1 MQLKINDKT
10 YDVEIKRKL
19 GNRNTYLRVKDDLK
33 IYVTTNTFVTDKEIE
48 KTIINNKNSI
58 IKMIEKATNR
68 VKRKEEFTY
77 LGKVYDVIRTSSD
90 GIALGE
96 NKVFVNKYIEPKE
109 IDKWYK
115 KEANT
120 VFKERFDLCYK
131 NFTRKIPYPS
141 LTIRKMTTRW
151 GVCNVKSKRV
161 TLNLELIKWPIY
173 CIDYVIMHEFSHLIH
188 PNHSK
193 DFWNLVEEN
202 CNNYKE
208 IRKIMKD

>member
-77 LGKVYDVIRTSSD
+77 LGKVYDVINLSGRW
-90 GIALGE
+90 L
-96 NKVFVNKYIEPKE
+96 V
-109 IDKWYK
+109 
-115 KEANT
+115 
-120 VFKERFDLCYK
+120 
-131 NFTRKIPYPS
+131 KIKF
-141 LTIRKMTTRW
+141 L
-151 GVCNVKSKRV
+151 
-161 TLNLELIKWPIY
+161 
-173 CIDYVIMHEFSHLIH
+173 
-188 PNHSK
+188 
-193 DFWNLVEEN
+193 
-202 CNNYKE
+202 
-208 IRKIMKD
+208 